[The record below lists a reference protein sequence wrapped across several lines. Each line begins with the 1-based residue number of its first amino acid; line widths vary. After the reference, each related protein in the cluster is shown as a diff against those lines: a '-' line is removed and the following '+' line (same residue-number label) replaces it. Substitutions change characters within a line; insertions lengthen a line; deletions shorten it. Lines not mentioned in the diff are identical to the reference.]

1 MPAITALANSPRR
14 DRGAT
19 RAVYSYPAKFQA
31 HLPAE
36 LIRLFSRPGDLV
48 ADPWAG
54 GGTTLLEAML
64 QSRRSVG
71 VDLSPFACLIARVKT
86 TPIPRADA
94 ERALGALLTS
104 RRERPILDDDDAACL
119 GAPIA
124 AELAR
129 LAAATDALAPTP
141 ALRDLFRVVLVH
153 TAKIAGRRD
162 FVDGSV
168 LATFRRRANQVI
180 RAVAALPAAPR
191 PEIHCGSNH
200 DLASPPASLV
210 ITSPPYKDLDVEY
223 GLIQI
228 QRPGRSK
235 RSRLIWR
242 LLVEPEPSKRT
253 LCGGAGDAYWSSL
266 GPSLAA
272 TRRATLS
279 GAPAFFWT
287 GFKTPDDRRQFE
299 RHLTAAGFRLHA
311 AVEVGLGRDRVA
323 SSRST
328 HHGRATGMLARDYLF
343 VTTAGGVPTAGGV
356 LAAGGEG
363 EN

>member
-1 MPAITALANSPRR
+1 VTLFREFMPAITALANSPRR

-19 RAVYSYPAKFQA
+19 RAVYSYPAKFQG

-48 ADPWAG
+48 LDPWAG

-64 QSRRSVG
+64 QSRRSLG

-86 TPIPRADA
+86 TPVPRADA
-94 ERALGALLTS
+94 ERALAALLAS
-104 RRERPILDDDDAACL
+104 RRERPILDADDAAYL

-124 AELAR
+124 ADLAR
-129 LAAATDALAPTP
+129 LAAATDDLSPP
-141 ALRDLFRVVLVH
+141 FRDLFRVVLIH

-162 FVDGSV
+162 FTDKSV
-168 LATFRRRANQVI
+168 LPTFRRRATQVI
-180 RAVAALPAAPR
+180 RAVAALPDGPR
-191 PEIHCGSNH
+191 PHIACRSNH
-200 DLASPPASLV
+200 DLDSPPAALV

-235 RSRLIWR
+235 RSQLIWR
-242 LLVEPEPSKRT
+242 LLTEPEVPKRT
-253 LCGGAGDAYWSSL
+253 LCGSSGDAYWSSL
-266 GPSLAA
+266 APSLAA
-272 TRRATLS
+272 TRRAVLRDS
-279 GAPAFFWT
+279 PAFFWT
-287 GFKTPDDRRQFE
+287 GFKKPDDRREFE

-311 AVEVGLGRDRVA
+311 AIEVGLGRDRVA

-328 HHGRATGMLARDYLF
+328 HHGRSTGMLARDYLF
-343 VTTAGGVPTAGGV
+343 VTVAGGETT
-356 LAAGGEG
+356 GGEG